1 MKKTI
6 RLTESDLRKIIK
18 KSVNR
23 ILKED
28 FEQDFNSTRDNY
40 LKKSPNAMF
49 GMEMKN
55 PEGDWQYGD
64 VTYDPN
70 TNTMTC
76 MGVSIQVDPELS
88 IDQNL
93 EGLYEELINNG
104 YTDGDDEDYNED
116 DYAQERMELE
126 AGYDDFPPMR

>member
-1 MKKTI
+1 MKTI
-6 RLTESDLRKIIK
+6 LKLTEKDLHNIVKE
-18 KSVNR
+18 SVNR

-28 FEQDFNSTRDNY
+28 FEQDFNSARD
-40 LKKSPNAMF
+40 KHIGSGGMF
-49 GMEMKN
+49 GLEMKN
-55 PEGDWQYGD
+55 SEGDWEYGD

-70 TNTMTC
+70 TNTMSC

-93 EGLYEELINNG
+93 EGLYEELVNNG

-116 DYAQERMELE
+116 DYAQERMDLE
-126 AGYDDFPPMR
+126 ANYDDFPPMK

>member
-1 MKKTI
+1 MKQII
-6 RLTESDLRKIIK
+6 RLTEGDLHKIIK
-18 KSVNR
+18 ESVNR

-28 FEQDFNSTRDNY
+28 FEQDFNSARD
-40 LKKSPNAMF
+40 KHIGRGGMF
-49 GMEMKN
+49 GLEMKN
-55 PEGDWQYGD
+55 SEGDWEYGD

-70 TNTMTC
+70 TNTMSC

-93 EGLYEELINNG
+93 EGLYEELVNNG

-116 DYAQERMELE
+116 DYAQERIDLE
-126 AGYDDFPPMR
+126 ANMDDFPADIH

>member
-1 MKKTI
+1 MKRII
-6 RLTESDLRKIIK
+6 RLTEGDLHRIVK

-23 ILKED
+23 ILKES
-28 FEQDFNSTRDNY
+28 FEDEFNSSRDKF
-40 LKKSPNAMF
+40 LQKSPNAMF

-55 PEGDWQYGD
+55 SEGDWQYGD

-70 TNTMTC
+70 TNTMSC
-76 MGVSIQVDPELS
+76 MGVSIQVDPDLS

-93 EGLYEELINNG
+93 EGLHEELMNNG
-104 YTDGDDEDYNED
+104 YTDGDDGEDYDLD

-126 AGYDDFPPMR
+126 AGYDDYPY